1 MQSDAEVEEPK
12 GKPTLSTLVEKLRLM
27 VAGATQ
33 EQMNN
38 VEAAIAD
45 REIAAGKQAALNA
58 CKTAEE
64 RADLMERYS
73 LGELPTQEE
82 IEAGL
87 QLKNFS
93 VWKRIRDDWLGY
105 DLVTEKLARQVA
117 AEDFS
122 GLRFG
127 TPKEKH
133 TDSRISISAL
143 AKQPDA
149 EVERVLNACLD
160 NIEKNITME
169 NSTTETRLGVR
180 RIIEQEVLGQLEQA
194 REQVRT
200 AVLAAPKE
208 KGAVFTPEQKAAQLT
223 YAKLFSAPALNLK
236 EMVERV
242 AKKSTLQ
249 RLLPSISKI
258 VQQVLDTPRVYQGN
272 MTEAFTDEFV
282 KRITKAYSVDE
293 AEVSGLRK
301 AVAEAFGGRLKEASH
316 KAYDEAVAKMTPRQ
330 KEVLTKPMLDVIE
343 RQANAGVFDV
353 ASWHR
358 ATAKAHGWNVPSDE
372 KVDYVK
378 RLAQKYDRLRE
389 LTPTRKRRVRE
400 ENPGL
405 TDEQMAQKLEY
416 ERQKKEVSTARAR
429 TVLLRR
435 MAAEWAQFTRLSEEQ
450 NTNGWGDVATFKD
463 FTRMGQ
469 PAGELAKCT
478 AASSL
483 MPFSEARVIVAEF
496 GERVQEFYETR
507 RRQSRSE
514 LEGATPISFP
524 LARLCHSKW
533 QIQIAIAVVIAEY
546 VVRLQV
552 VPNDDHVRR
561 ILEIAYVTPQE
572 LAWFTREP
580 VFFPIAECDPRVG
593 FRTCYQCDE
602 VYEKFQRT
610 CSRCFGKLVGQRPKI
625 GATVWPMNTAL
636 AQYWK
641 AIDRLI
647 PDLLANPLLKAVRE
661 T

>member
-1 MQSDAEVEEPK
+1 MC
-12 GKPTLSTLVEKLRLM
+12 R
-27 VAGATQ
+27 
-33 EQMNN
+33 
-38 VEAAIAD
+38 
-45 REIAAGKQAALNA
+45 
-58 CKTAEE
+58 CKTCEGE
-64 RADLMERYS
+64 FEFPAD
-73 LGELPTQEE
+73 
-82 IEAGL
+82 IAGQTFPCPRCRQPL
-87 QLKNFS
+87 T
-93 VWKRIRDDWLGY
+93 VRD
-105 DLVTEKLARQVA
+105 LA
-117 AEDFS
+117 
-122 GLRFG
+122 
-127 TPKEKH
+127 
-133 TDSRISISAL
+133 
-143 AKQPDA
+143 QPDA
-149 EVERVLNACLD
+149 PL
-160 NIEKNITME
+160 
-169 NSTTETRLGVR
+169 
-180 RIIEQEVLGQLEQA
+180 
-194 REQVRT
+194 
-200 AVLAAPKE
+200 
-208 KGAVFTPEQKAAQLT
+208 TPEQKAAELVN
-223 YAKLFSAPALNLK
+223 AKLFSDNRLEQMA
-236 EMVERV
+236 EIERISR
-242 AKKSTLQ
+242 KSTLEK
-249 RLLPSISKI
+249 LVPSVTSIAK
-258 VQQVLDTPRVYQGN
+258 QVLAMPQIYRGN
-272 MTEAFTDEFV
+272 MTENFVNEFV
-282 KRITKAYSVDE
+282 KKFTDDFGVDE
-293 AEVSGLRK
+293 SEVPGLRK
-301 AVAEAFGGRLKEASH
+301 VVTETYVGKLKEASQ

-372 KVDYVK
+372 KVYYVK
-378 RLAQKYDRLRE
+378 RLAQKYDRLQE
-389 LTPTRKRRVRE
+389 LTPTQKRRVRE

-405 TDEQMAQKLEY
+405 TGEQMAQKLEY

-450 NTNGWGDVATFKD
+450 NTNGWGSLATFKD

-469 PAGELAKCT
+469 PAGDFAKCT

-507 RRQSRSE
+507 RRQGRLE
-514 LEGATPISFP
+514 LEGAKPISFP

-593 FRTCYQCDE
+593 FRTFYQCNE
-602 VYEKFQRT
+602 VYEKYQRT
-610 CSRCFGKLVGQRPKI
+610 CVRCFGKLVGQRPKI
-625 GATVWPMNTAL
+625 GATIWPMNAAL

-647 PDLLANPLLKAVRE
+647 PTILTHPALKAVRE